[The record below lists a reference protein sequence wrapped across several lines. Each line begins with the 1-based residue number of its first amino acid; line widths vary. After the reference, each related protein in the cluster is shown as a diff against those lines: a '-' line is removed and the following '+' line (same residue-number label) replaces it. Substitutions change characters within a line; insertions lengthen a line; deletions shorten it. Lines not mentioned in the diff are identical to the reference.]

1 MNEDNMNLNE
11 LEELRESYHLM
22 DEKLDGQEIVT
33 PEQIRVVIEKKVT
46 LLKSGLM
53 HFLIWI
59 YVIGF
64 PLITVVI
71 HFTSGLSN
79 LALWIVGIYTLV
91 GIGIN
96 VFLLC
101 KVSRKDFVELDLS
114 TLMHREKRYRR
125 IYLSLLVI
133 TYVFWLVFA
142 FVFVSITYGII
153 LIVFLLLLDIPRF
166 YQKLVQSFKTG
177 LQEKYET
184 TPTLLGRIGKI
195 VLIAVII
202 LCLVILVAILTLY
215 IIAFFKT

>member
-53 HFLIWI
+53 HFFIWI

-101 KVSRKDFVELDLS
+101 KVSRKDFVELDMN
-114 TLMHREKRYRR
+114 TLMHKEKRFRR
-125 IYLSLLVI
+125 TYLSLLVI
-133 TYVFWLVFA
+133 TCVFWIVFA
-142 FVFVSITYGII
+142 FAFVSITYGII

>member
-101 KVSRKDFVELDLS
+101 KVSRKNFVELDLS